1 MRRLAK
7 VLMRIDDLAAA
18 AGLFLCGVLL
28 LAMAGIAGLGVIF
41 RFGLHASLSWSEE
54 LVTYLFIWL
63 TCLGAAAGIKLQVH
77 PQVMAFANRFSPQ
90 RQKVLAIASDASIF
104 ALGVVLAWQGGHMIA
119 LMGTE
124 TASSIPVSMSYPYLS
139 IPVAG
144 ALFMLHAS
152 AHVAQIVSTSTPQRV
167 IPHGQIES

>member
-1 MRRLAK
+1 MRWLAN
-7 VLMRIDDLAAA
+7 VLMRVDELAAA
-18 AGLFLCGVLL
+18 VGLFVCEALL
-28 LAMAGIAGLGVIF
+28 LAMAAIAGLGVIF

-77 PQVMAFANRFSPQ
+77 PQVLAFAKRFSPQ
-90 RQKVLAIASDASIF
+90 RQKTLAIASDGSIF
-104 ALGVVLAWQGGHMIA
+104 ALGFVLAWQGGQMIA

-124 TASSIPVSMSYPYLS
+124 TASSIPISMSYPYLS

-144 ALFMLHAS
+144 VLFMLHAL
-152 AHVAQIVSTSTPQRV
+152 AHVAQIVTTSTPQKLV
-167 IPHGQIES
+167 PHGQIES